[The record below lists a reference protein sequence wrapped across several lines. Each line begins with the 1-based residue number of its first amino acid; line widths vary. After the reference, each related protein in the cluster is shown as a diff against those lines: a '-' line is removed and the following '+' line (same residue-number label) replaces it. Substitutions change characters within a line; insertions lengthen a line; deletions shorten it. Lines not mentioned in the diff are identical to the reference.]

1 MIGIII
7 ATHGELSSGMLK
19 TANLF
24 IKDLENVVTVSLTEN
39 LGPDKFIKKLEKAI
53 DEVDQGQ
60 GVLIMTDL
68 FGGTPANS
76 SWEIISKSS
85 NVQCITGIN
94 LGMILEVL
102 LQRDG
107 EKTLTELVMSA
118 KEAGVNSI
126 KVLEPIKQ

>member
-7 ATHGELSSGMLK
+7 ATHGELSKGMLK

-24 IKDLENVVTVSLTEN
+24 IKDLENVVSVSLKEN
-39 LGPDKFIKKLEKAI
+39 LGSDKFIKKLEKAI
-53 DEVDQGQ
+53 HEVDQGQ
-60 GVLIMTDL
+60 GVLIMADL

-76 SWEIISKSS
+76 SWEIVSKSS

-94 LGMILEVL
+94 LGMVLEVL

-107 EKTLTELVMSA
+107 KKTLTELVTEA
-118 KEAGVNSI
+118 EQAGVKSI
-126 KVLEPIKQ
+126 KVLKPIKQ